1 MTKNKI
7 MRYFK
12 KAVASTLAIATS
24 FGGVVSAN
32 MVTTFAADAKLDND
46 VKITAKK
53 LKYDDTESYVSK
65 NINKKMASI
74 KSSKSVANIKNDLE
88 QTGYT
93 IRLKQLLAEESKI
106 PSNCTI
112 DELWTKHSDA
122 FLSQYTSIIPVY
134 QANDNAD
141 YYVVNLAASKINHT
155 GKLYDA
161 AFVKGTDN
169 ANPDVI
175 KDIKFDKTTGLAYI
189 PKSYFE
195 KDKNVLITG
204 QVMSAGSIKDQTM
217 SIDTI
222 VDNGGNITKQAVEAN
237 TYDVTVKIPI
247 TTSKRVADK
256 LKLSDFEVYLN
267 GSEDAMD
274 LTKDTAVFDKT
285 TGVLEIAASPAS
297 LTSVKVKI
305 KKIGALKSVARLLT
319 NDVSASISGASKLKF
334 VTDKKTGDPIVF
346 DRIDTSKL
354 QDGQYFEY
362 KTAIRYF
369 SDIKDTQVNY
379 NAKACAE
386 SIRHS
391 IKYLYVPSEDN
402 DAWSQLYNNSS
413 IKDPQAKKDLENVT
427 FGMTL
432 PNYNDYKYQVT
443 AKNGNKAKLNF
454 HQKGSFVTTYTN
466 DDSDEKKGSTYSSR
480 HMYAG
485 ECAHISNPMGEFND
499 KEDGKVR
506 LRILHVD
513 TSAGYVV
520 FGLNSQKINTQSGFG
535 IYKVAIQS
543 KGSLKLKKT
552 SANTTMTNG
561 NSCYSL
567 ANAEY
572 GVYTEK
578 ACTNKVATLKTDANG
593 NSKVVEVD
601 AGTYYVKGARR
612 FLINERS

>member
-1 MTKNKI
+1 MWEFRFYSRGGQGAVTAAKI
-7 MRYFK
+7 LTN
-12 KAVASTLAIATS
+12 AAIIE
-24 FGGVVSAN
+24 GK
-32 MVTTFAADAKLDND
+32 FAQAIPSYGQERKGAPIHTYGRISDEPIE
-46 VKITAKK
+46 VK
-53 LKYDDTESYVSK
+53 SYVYRPNCVICFDTSLADVG
-65 NINKKMASI
+65 IDI
-74 KSSKSVANIKNDLE
+74 TE
-88 QTGYT
+88 G
-93 IRLKQLLAEESKI
+93 IR
-106 PSNCTI
+106 PGCT
-112 DELWTKHSDA
+112 LVVNSPV
-122 FLSQYTSIIPVY
+122 PVY
-134 QANDNAD
+134 E
-141 YYVVNLAASKINHT
+141 
-155 GKLYDA
+155 
-161 AFVKGTDN
+161 
-169 ANPDVI
+169 DVFA
-175 KDIKFDKTTGLAYI
+175 K
-189 PKSYFE
+189 
-195 KDKNVLITG
+195 VC
-204 QVMSAGSIKDQTM
+204 
-217 SIDTI
+217 SID
-222 VDNGGNITKQAVEAN
+222 
-237 TYDVTVKIPI
+237 
-247 TTSKRVADK
+247 ADK
-256 LKLSDFEVYLN
+256 LTHEILGEVPPN
-267 GSEDAMD
+267 VAM
-274 LTKDTAVFDKT
+274 LGALVKA
-285 TGVLEIAASPAS
+285 TGCVSIES
-297 LTSVKVKI
+297 LLQAIKI
-305 KKIGALKSVARLLT
+305 KIPGKAGE
-319 NDVSASISGASKLKF
+319 N
-334 VTDKKTGDPIVF
+334 
-346 DRIDTSKL
+346 
-354 QDGQYFEY
+354 
-362 KTAIRYF
+362 
-369 SDIKDTQVNY
+369 

-386 SIRHS
+386 SIKHS

-413 IKDPQAKKDLENVT
+413 IKDPQAKRDLENVT

-432 PNYNDYKYQVT
+432 PNYSDYKYQVT

-485 ECAHISNPMGEFND
+485 ECAHISNPMGEFHD